1 VALPAP
7 NLDDRRFQQLVDDAK
22 RLVQRNCPEWTD
34 HNVSD
39 PGITLIEA
47 FAFMVD
53 QLLYRL
59 NRVPERNY
67 VKFLDLIGIKLYPP
81 TAAKVPVTFWLSAP
95 RDENLEIPKETRVST
110 RRSEALEPVT
120 FSTLANLPI
129 VHVELERTYS
139 EITEGDFRDH
149 TLSVETKQPFFCFDR
164 VPKPGDAM
172 YLGLSDAAPSNAVQL
187 RFDCRIEGVG
197 VNPTD
202 PPIVWEAFTND
213 GWLECDLER
222 DTTGGLNRPGEIVVH
237 INDHHVVS
245 VLDGQRA
252 GWIRCRVTPPHEFQ
266 PFYSASPR
274 ISSVTADTIGGTAIA
289 VNADLIVNEVV
300 GEADGTHHQ
309 EFRLAHAPVVPSDDP
324 VILEISD
331 DEEGWTE
338 WQRVSDFAA
347 SGPDDRHFTLD
358 ETAAMVR
365 FGPAVVDPKGGMMAY
380 GAAPGKGSIIRV
392 PQYRTGGGRQGS
404 VSKGTITVLNT
415 SIPYVARVENR
426 RGATGGVDGET
437 IEDAKLRGPI
447 LLRTRDRAVT
457 AEDFVHLAKDAAPE
471 VARVRAITVGED
483 TGAPGG
489 DASGVR
495 VLIVPWPAQDEI
507 GRIRFEDLDPPD
519 DLKRKIA
526 DYLDERRVIGTR
538 INVESARY
546 NPFSV
551 IAQVRA
557 RSKSDPMRV
566 ERDCI
571 RQLYRY
577 FHPVEGGTEGKGWPF
592 GRPVARGEVY
602 AVLQRVRGVEL
613 VEECLLFPA
622 DPQKQ
627 ERGREPT
634 DRLMIGRHALP
645 YSYEHQVRVLPPLA
659 T

>member
-39 PGITLIEA
+39 PGVTLIEA

-95 RDENLEIPKETRVST
+95 RDEDLEIPKETRVST
-110 RRSEALEPVT
+110 RRTEALEPVG
-120 FSTLANLPI
+120 FSTLQTLRI
-129 VHVELERTYS
+129 VKVDLERTYS
-139 EITEGDFRDH
+139 EVTEGDYRDH
-149 TLSVETKQPFFCFDR
+149 TLSVETNQPFFCFDR
-164 VPKPGDAM
+164 VPKPGDAL
-172 YLGLSDAAPSNAVQL
+172 YLGLSDAAPDNAVQL
-187 RFDCRIEGVG
+187 RFECRIEGVG
-197 VNPTD
+197 VNPSD
-202 PPIVWEAFTND
+202 PPLVWEAWTNN
-213 GWLECDLER
+213 GWVECDQEH
-222 DTTGGLNRPGEIVVH
+222 DTTGGLNRPGDVV
-237 INDHHVVS
+237 IHVPGGHTVS
-245 VLDGQRA
+245 VIDGQRA
-252 GWIRCRVTPPHEFQ
+252 GWVRCRVTPPHEFQ

-274 ISSVTADTIGGTAIA
+274 VSSISAATVGGTAIA
-289 VNADLIVNEVV
+289 VNADLVLNDVL
-300 GEADGTHHQ
+300 GESDGTPHQ
-309 EFRLAHAPVVPSDDP
+309 ELRLRSAPVVPSDEP
-324 VILEISD
+324 VIVEVSD
-331 DEEGWTE
+331 DDEGWLE
-338 WQRVSDFAA
+338 WTRVTDFAS

-358 ETAAMVR
+358 ETAGVIR
-365 FGPAVVDPKGGMMAY
+365 FGPAVVEPSGGMVSY
-380 GAAPGKGSIIRV
+380 GAAPPKGAIVRV

-404 VSKGTITVLNT
+404 VSKGTITILTT
-415 SIPYVARVENR
+415 SIPFVARVENR
-426 RGATGGVDGET
+426 RNAAGGVDGET

-471 VARVRAITVGED
+471 VARVRAITAGDDAGV
-483 TGAPGG
+483 AGG
-489 DASGVR
+489 DAGVR
-495 VLIVPWPAQDEI
+495 VLIVPWPAEDEA

-526 DYLDERRVIGTR
+526 DYLEERRVIGTR

-557 RSKSDPMRV
+557 RSKADPMRV

-571 RQLYRY
+571 RALYRY
-577 FHPVEGGTEGKGWPF
+577 FHPVEGGTEGKGWTF

-613 VEECLLFPA
+613 VEECLLFTA
-622 DPQKQ
+622 DPQTQ
-627 ERGREPT
+627 ERGREPV
-634 DRLMIGRHALP
+634 DRLVIGRHALP
-645 YSYEHQVRVLPPLA
+645 FSYEHQVRVLPPLA